1 MKCNYELKK
10 NTSTVVKRQGMYKAL
25 TITLISLPLKHFL
38 RLSVHVIVYL
48 CNLSHLL
55 NGED

>member
-25 TITLISLPLKHFL
+25 TITLISLPP
-38 RLSVHVIVYL
+38 
-48 CNLSHLL
+48 L
-55 NGED
+55 NIFWDCLYM